1 MIWKTVRITTD
12 SIYRLWTRYNYTSCS
27 GRGYRMGVVS
37 TPLLDEARSIFA
49 DLGYTISEAGSEL
62 RAERKWR
69 IVYVT
74 ASGPDEIPD
83 RGELRCF
90 VTRDDRASALCDDLL
105 SRAPEYDW
113 AVMGLDDGGEYQ
125 VYHPNASQGL
135 PT

>member
-1 MIWKTVRITTD
+1 
-12 SIYRLWTRYNYTSCS
+12 
-27 GRGYRMGVVS
+27 MGVVS
-37 TPLLDEARSIFA
+37 TPLLDEARSIFT

-74 ASGPDEIPD
+74 ASEPDEIPD

-113 AVMGLDDGGEYQ
+113 AVMGLNDGGEYE
-125 VYHPNASQGL
+125 VYHPHVSEGL

>member
-1 MIWKTVRITTD
+1 
-12 SIYRLWTRYNYTSCS
+12 
-27 GRGYRMGVVS
+27 MGVVS

-49 DLGYTISEAGSEL
+49 DLGYTISEVGSEL
-62 RAERKWR
+62 RAKRKWR

-74 ASGPDEIPD
+74 ASEPDEIPD

-90 VTRDDRASALCDDLL
+90 VTRDDRASALCEELL
-105 SRAPEYDW
+105 ARAPEYDW
-113 AVMGLDDGGEYQ
+113 AVMGLDETGEYQ

>member
-1 MIWKTVRITTD
+1 
-12 SIYRLWTRYNYTSCS
+12 
-27 GRGYRMGVVS
+27 MGVVS
-37 TPLLDEARSIFA
+37 TPLLDEARSIFT

-74 ASGPDEIPD
+74 TSGPDEIPD

-90 VTRDDRASALCDDLL
+90 VTRDDRAPALCEDLL

-113 AVMGLDDGGEYQ
+113 AVMGLDDEGDYQ
-125 VYHPNASQGL
+125 VYHPHISEGL